1 MSALQTRVFRGQ
13 ARIEAPDPADRG
25 LAYGDGLFETMRVSS
40 QRLPWWPQHVARLA
54 RGAAVL
60 GLPMPDRDWLEG
72 QLAELL
78 VQAPDRA
85 VLKLVLTRGV
95 GGRGYAPPARPEP
108 SLILSLHEMPC
119 DPGPLR
125 LRWCRTRLSL
135 QPALAGIKHLN
146 RLDQVLARGE
156 WRDSGI
162 HEGLMLD
169 ASGQLAC
176 ATSGNVFALIDG
188 HWLTPSLAAGGIAG
202 LARAWILANE
212 TGAATAELVPAMME
226 SAQALFLCNAVR
238 GILPVG
244 QLDDLHWPPHPAT
257 ERLRRA
263 LDRELS
269 VA

>member
-1 MSALQTRVFRGQ
+1 MSALHSQVFRGRQ
-13 ARIEAPDPADRG
+13 RVEAPDPADRG
-25 LAYGDGLFETMRVSS
+25 LAYGDGLFETMRVAEG
-40 QRLPWWPQHVARLA
+40 RLPWWPRHAARLA

-60 GLPMPDRDWLEG
+60 GIAMPDAAWLEAR
-72 QLAELL
+72 LADLL
-78 VQAPDRA
+78 AQAPPQA

-95 GGRGYAPPARPEP
+95 GGRGYAPPTDPVP
-108 SLILSLHEMPC
+108 SLLLSLHKMPS
-119 DPGPLR
+119 PSPPLR

-156 WRDSGI
+156 WQDPAI

-169 ASGQLAC
+169 AQGQLAC
-176 ATSGNVFALIDG
+176 ATSANVFALVDG
-188 HWLTPSLAAGGIAG
+188 RWLTPSLARGGVAG
-202 LARAWILANE
+202 LARDWLLAN
-212 TGAATAELVPAMME
+212 TPAATVADMPPSLLE

-244 QLDDLHWPPHPAT
+244 QLDALHWPTHPAV
-257 ERLRRA
+257 EGLRRA

-269 VA
+269 AA